1 MVDSDPTNQMWIVET
16 HQLDR
21 NCQNGK
27 KNSINYMLS
36 TKYFNIKI

>member
-27 KNSINYMLS
+27 RIVSIICYLQNTL
-36 TKYFNIKI
+36 IKI